1 MSLRL
6 NLFFFSFINGLLM
19 IADRSNLPARSIS
32 RSSLTFKR
40 SVRPTSS
47 SSVCT
52 PNFAINSR
60 TSSAINFM
68 KFSTY
73 SGFPRKRFRSSGFCV
88 ATPTGQVSRLHTRII
103 THPIVTSGAVAKPN
117 SSAPRR
123 AATMTSRPVINFP
136 SVSITTFE
144 RSPFIKRV

>member
-32 RSSLTFKR
+32 RSSLTFKMIG
-40 SVRPTSS
+40 TSYQFIQCLYS
-47 SSVCT
+47 KFCH
-52 PNFAINSR
+52 NSR

-73 SGFPRKRFRSSGFCV
+73 SGFPLKRFRSSGFCV

-123 AATMTSRPVINFP
+123 AATMTSRPVINLP